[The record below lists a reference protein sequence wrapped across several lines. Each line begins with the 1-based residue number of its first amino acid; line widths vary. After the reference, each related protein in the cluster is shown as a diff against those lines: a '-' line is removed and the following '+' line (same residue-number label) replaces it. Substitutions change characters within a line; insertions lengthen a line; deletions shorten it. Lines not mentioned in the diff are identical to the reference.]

1 MSTVDVL
8 TSIPINAPLKVVADY
23 ACNPDNA
30 PAWYENIKSV
40 EWKTP
45 KPLRIGSEVAFQAKF
60 LGRTLKYTYKIVE
73 YTDRKWTMKTAE
85 GPFPMETT
93 YTFQPQHADTTVMTL
108 RNNGTPSGFSKLF
121 VPIMRFMM
129 RKANQKD
136 LKKIKFILERSVDGK
151 GK

>member
-8 TSIPINAPLKVVADY
+8 TSISINAPLKVVADY

-30 PAWYENIKSV
+30 PAWYENITSV

-60 LGRTLKYTYKIVE
+60 LGRTLKYTYEIVE
-73 YTDRKWTMKTAE
+73 YTDRKLTMRTAE
-85 GPFPMETT
+85 GPFPMQTT
-93 YTFQPQHADTTVMTL
+93 YAFESQNPYTTVMTL
-108 RNNGTPSGFSKLF
+108 RNNGRPSGFSKLLA
-121 VPIMRFMM
+121 PMMRFMM

-136 LKKIKFILERSVDGK
+136 LKRIKFILERSVEGK
-151 GK
+151 GR